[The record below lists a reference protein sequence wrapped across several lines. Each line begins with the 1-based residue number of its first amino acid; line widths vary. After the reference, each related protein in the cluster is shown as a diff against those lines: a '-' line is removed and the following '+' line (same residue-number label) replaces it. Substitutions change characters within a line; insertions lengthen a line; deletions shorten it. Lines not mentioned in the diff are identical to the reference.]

1 MKQPSMF
8 KRPYAFAVVVCL
20 GLSALLSTSCSR
32 DIEKIKREHV
42 ERGDRYMN
50 DKNVEAAIIEYR
62 NAVQQDPRF
71 GEAYRKLSTAYLN
84 RGDAAEALRAA
95 VQAAELLPE
104 VEDAQLEAGALL
116 LVNGRFAEARGQ
128 AEKVLAKNDKN
139 IRARVL
145 LGNATAGLKDTD
157 TAIKEFE
164 EAIRLDPQQAG
175 VYTGLALLKASTGER
190 EEAERIFKQAIATD
204 GKSATARLALV
215 QFYWS
220 AEQFA
225 QAEATLK
232 EAHQVLPNDAQVNVT
247 MAVFLQAMR
256 RHKEA
261 EPFLRAAAE
270 ADKDPRLKMLLAD
283 YYIGQNRGDEAA
295 KLLEPIVA
303 DRQVGGVA
311 STRLA
316 GIAQAQGRQQDALA
330 MIDRAIAQQPNNART
345 LAAKSDLLR
354 QQNQLDEAAKV
365 ADQAVAA
372 NPQSAEA
379 QFAKGRVLRAK
390 GSFDKAEVAFNE
402 VLRLNPRAAAA
413 RVELARLRI
422 RTGANDAVA
431 VATEAAN
438 ADPAS
443 IDAKLTLARALL
455 QQRDFAKAQAALDE
469 LARTAPNVAA
479 VHTQMGLLRALRNDA
494 AGARAA
500 FSKAL
505 ELDPMQLEAI
515 GGMTAVDMS
524 AGRKQE
530 ALTRVDTLATTAPK
544 NVNALLVAAQAHAA
558 ASNFARAEELAR
570 TAIDVDPSSIGA
582 YSLLGRIFLA
592 QKRLD
597 AARAQ
602 FQKIADTQ
610 ERPVGPLTVIGTID
624 MMQNKN
630 AEAQQAFERVMKIDP
645 KAGVAA
651 NNLAW
656 LYLEH
661 GGSVD
666 LALNLATVA
675 KTQLP
680 NAAEVHDTLGWAYF
694 KKNLLLEAIS
704 TLRRAAEL
712 DPKNPTTLYHL
723 ALAYEKNGD
732 RREAREVMTRYLQL
746 DPSSPRS
753 ADVKRRLEA
762 LGT

>member
-1 MKQPSMF
+1 MTHLLM
-8 KRPYAFAVVVCL
+8 RRHAFAVVVCL
-20 GLSALLSTSCSR
+20 GLSAALSTSCSR
-32 DIEKIKREHV
+32 DVEKVKREHV

-71 GEAYRKLSTAYLN
+71 GEAYRKLSTAYLT

-104 VEDAQLEAGALL
+104 IEDVQLETGALL
-116 LVNGRFAEARGQ
+116 LVGGKFAEARVLAQ
-128 AEKVLAKNDKN
+128 KVLVKNEKN
-139 IRARVL
+139 VRARVL

-157 TAIKEFE
+157 TAIREFE
-164 EAIRLDPQQAG
+164 EAIRLDPQAAG

-204 GKSATARLALV
+204 PKSANARLALV

-220 AEQFA
+220 AER
-225 QAEATLK
+225 AEDAEKTLR
-232 EAHQVLPNDAQVNVT
+232 EAHQILPNDSQVNVT
-247 MAVFLQAMR
+247 MAVFLQASKR
-256 RHKEA
+256 GKEA
-261 EPFLRAAAE
+261 EPYLRTAAE
-270 ADKDPRLKMLLAD
+270 ADKDPRLKILLAD
-283 YYIGQNRGDEAA
+283 YYIAQNRGDEAA
-295 KLLEPIVA
+295 TLLEPIA
-303 DRQVGGVA
+303 SDRQMGTLA

-316 GIAQAQGRQQDALA
+316 GLAQAQGRQQDAIKL
-330 MIDRAIAQQPNNART
+330 IDRALEQQPNNART

-354 QQNQLDEAAKV
+354 QQNQLDEAATV
-365 ADQAVAA
+365 ADQAVSA

-390 GSFDKAEVAFNE
+390 GSYEKAEAAFTE

-413 RVELARLRI
+413 RVEIARLRI
-422 RTGANDAVA
+422 RSGAADAVA
-431 VATEAAN
+431 VATDATK
-438 ADPAS
+438 ADPTS
-443 IDAKLTLARALL
+443 VDAKLTLARALL
-455 QQRDFAKAQAALDE
+455 QRREFAKAQATLDE
-469 LARTAPNVAA
+469 LASTSPTVAA
-479 VHTQMGLLRALRNDA
+479 VHTQIGLLRAMRNDA

-500 FSKAL
+500 FTRAL

-515 GGMTAVDMS
+515 GGLTAVDMS
-524 AGRKQE
+524 TGRKQE
-530 ALTRVDTLATTAPK
+530 ALARVDTLVSNAPK
-544 NVNALLVAAQAHAA
+544 NVNALIVGAQAHAA

-570 TAIDVDPSSIGA
+570 TAIEIDSSSPA
-582 YSLLGRIFLA
+582 PYSLLGRIYLA

-602 FQKIADTQ
+602 FQKIADSQ

-630 AEAQQAFERVMKIDP
+630 ADAQQTFERVIKIDP

-656 LYLEH
+656 LYLEN

-666 LALNLATVA
+666 QALNLATVA

-694 KKNLLLEAIS
+694 KKDRLLDAIS
-704 TLRRAAEL
+704 TLRRAVEL
-712 DPKNPTTLYHL
+712 DPKNATSVYHL
-723 ALAYEKNGD
+723 ALALEKNGD
-732 RREAREVMTRYLQL
+732 RRDAREAMTRYLQL
-746 DPSSPRS
+746 DPSSDRS
-753 ADVKRRLEA
+753 ADIKRRLQL